1 VLGKAATRSGSVQ
14 WRQTRTVAMGD
25 RQHRP
30 GRPRTP
36 RSTHEATI
44 TSQILERTPLNR
56 PLSTELTADKE
67 LIDQQLTDAARTHI
81 QILRRFSNTH
91 NIHGHKH
98 TAIGRILQHPPY
110 CRHTVRISRVTIDT
124 VSASDFAFISA
135 VPGN

>member
-56 PLSTELTADKE
+56 PLSTELTANEE

-91 NIHGHKH
+91 NIHDINIPLSVGFCNTLL
-98 TAIGRILQHPPY
+98 TA
-110 CRHTVRISRVTIDT
+110 DT
-124 VSASDFAFISA
+124 QYASQ
-135 VPGN
+135 G